1 MKKPV
6 LLLSALLLASCGGTS
21 GGEGSGTHSE
31 PSDTPENQNL
41 VVLFHVDAGTP
52 EGVAYKRRLDAFN
65 KENAASGIRVTGK
78 FVARTTGVS
87 TYETELTN
95 MKKQG
100 TLPDIITFDAP
111 MCAKYAMDRFL
122 YDVSSF
128 FSKEE
133 LASFVTTNTYQ
144 GKLYGLPIQESSA
157 GFYYNK
163 KLFASAGIDVSSI
176 SVDSPWDF
184 GTFQN
189 VCARLKEKGT
199 MPVDMRLD
207 ATKDETATYLLY
219 PLIYAAGGELLS
231 KDGWNAKGY
240 LDSPKS
246 QNGFQFI
253 KDLVAKNYTSYGIGP
268 TDFFTGKV
276 GMYLSSGWTIPDLDH
291 NFQSTLPDRSSWG
304 LLPYPMGESKASAT
318 GSWCFGVTDNGKK
331 NKNAAV
337 SLLRFLT
344 SKESSEAITAATG
357 MISARRDVEGASGE
371 PETLLRKQLAASGRA
386 RPESVGY
393 SSFSQAFAT
402 IIGSLK
408 DKDVSSAVSSA
419 SNQLQST
426 LDGIKDLY

>member
-21 GGEGSGTHSE
+21 GGEGSLTHSE

-291 NFQSTLPDRSSWG
+291 NFQSTFPDRSSWG

>member
-133 LASFVTTNTYQ
+133 LATFVTTNTYQ

-291 NFQSTLPDRSSWG
+291 NFQSTFPDRSSWG

-371 PETLLRKQLAASGRA
+371 PETLLRQQLAASGRA

-402 IIGSLK
+402 VIGSLK

>member
-291 NFQSTLPDRSSWG
+291 NFQSTFPDRSSWG

-393 SSFSQAFAT
+393 SSFSQTFAT

>member
-111 MCAKYAMDRFL
+111 MCVKYAMDRFL

-133 LASFVTTNTYQ
+133 LATFVTTNTYQ

-231 KDGWNAKGY
+231 ADGWNAKGY

-291 NFQSTLPDRSSWG
+291 NFQSTFPDRSSWG

-402 IIGSLK
+402 VIGSLK

>member
-31 PSDTPENQNL
+31 PSDTPENQSL

-291 NFQSTLPDRSSWG
+291 NFQSTFPDRSSWG

-402 IIGSLK
+402 VIGSLK

>member
-231 KDGWNAKGY
+231 KDGWNTKGY

-291 NFQSTLPDRSSWG
+291 NFQSTFPDRSSWG